1 MERTTLEELA
11 KEKEER
17 PGERCVTSI
26 RGGKWRRNVR
36 DHSELDKQLREV
48 KKDLKEARLWE
59 LAIR

>member
-1 MERTTLEELA
+1 MESTALEELA

-17 PGERCVTSI
+17 PGERCVTSV
-26 RGGKWRRNVR
+26 RRGKWGRNAR

-59 LAIR
+59 LATR